1 MTRGSVARLVRATLL
16 ASLLTLSG
24 GIAAGQDPPKRYRLL
39 ATAESEDQVALIEFR
54 PCPGEECGARL
65 VRNYPVGLWSAE
77 TEGPH
82 GVVPDE
88 EGKTFFVSLAHG
100 RPNGFLQQVDL
111 ETGRILGT
119 VALGMFPATVDRGA
133 GDIVYSINFNF
144 EDPEMG
150 VSSLSVVDGVSLQEL
165 ARVSTCRMPHG
176 SRLSPDGSHHYSGC
190 MMDDLLVEI
199 DTRTLAV
206 SRLFGLKSGAEGPVP
221 AASRQDHAAM
231 GHDMGPA
238 PVSNSCSPTWAQPSA
253 DGSRVFVACNR
264 SAEIVEVD
272 IATWSLVRRWSTP
285 KAPYNLAVT
294 PDGRLLVA
302 TQKGPGTVS
311 IWRIADATMLAEIK
325 GTRGVASGVVV
336 SPDSRYAFA
345 TLEGVG
351 GQPGTVDIID
361 LGSLAK
367 VATVDMGK
375 QAGGIAVLP

>member
-1 MTRGSVARLVRATLL
+1 MTRGSLARLVRATLL
-16 ASLLTLSG
+16 ASLLTQSG
-24 GIAAGQDPPKRYRLL
+24 GLAAGQAPPTTYRLL
-39 ATAESEDQVALIEFR
+39 ATAESDDQVALIEFR

-65 VRNYPVGLWSAE
+65 VRNFTVGLWAAE

-82 GVVPDE
+82 GVVPDV
-88 EGKTFFVSLAHG
+88 EGRTFFVSLAHG

-119 VALGMFPATVDRGA
+119 VKLGMFPATVDRGA
-133 GDIVYSINFNF
+133 GDIIYSINFNF

-165 ARVSTCRMPHG
+165 VRVPTCRMPHG

-199 DTRTLAV
+199 DTRTLTV

-272 IATWSLVRRWSTP
+272 VAGWTLTRRWSTP

-294 PDGRLLVA
+294 PDGKLLVA

-311 IWRIADATMLAEIK
+311 IWRIADARMLAEIK

-345 TLEGVG
+345 TMEGVG

-361 LGSLAK
+361 LASLAK
-367 VATVDMGK
+367 VASVDMGK

>member
-1 MTRGSVARLVRATLL
+1 MTRGSVERLVRTTLL
-16 ASLLTLSG
+16 TSLFTLSG
-24 GIAAGQDPPKRYRLL
+24 GIAAGQDSASPYRLL
-39 ATAESEDQVALIEFR
+39 ATAESDDQVALIEFR
-54 PCPGEECGARL
+54 PCPGQECGARL
-65 VRNYPVGLWSAE
+65 VRNYTVGLWPAE

-82 GVVPDE
+82 GVVPDA

-100 RPNGFLQQVDL
+100 RPNGFLQRIDL

-119 VALGMFPATVDRGA
+119 VTLGMFPATVDRGA
-133 GDIVYSINFNF
+133 GDIIYSINFNF

-150 VSSLSVVDGVSLQEL
+150 VSSLSVVDGSSLQEL
-165 ARVSTCRMPHG
+165 ARVPTCRMPHG

-199 DTRTLAV
+199 ETRTLEMTRAFRV
-206 SRLFGLKSGAEGPVP
+206 KAGEEGPMSLP
-221 AASRQDHAAM
+221 SQPDHAAM
-231 GHDMGPA
+231 AHDMGSG

-253 DGSRVFVACNR
+253 DGSSVFVACNR
-264 SAEIVEVD
+264 SAEIAEVD
-272 IATWSLVRRWSTP
+272 VASWTLRRRWSTP

-294 PDGRLLVA
+294 PDGKLLVA

-325 GTRGVASGVVV
+325 GTRGVASGMVV

-345 TLEGVG
+345 TMEGVG

-367 VATVDMGK
+367 VASVDMGK